1 MTRLDRRI
9 NQGLWQPPELS
20 FQFRMCV
27 KKIQSCNWWGASFG
41 KDDWDEAD
49 YEAIDNGHARDTES
63 ILDLGELQPL
73 QQGF

>member
-1 MTRLDRRI
+1 L
-9 NQGLWQPPELS
+9 
-20 FQFRMCV
+20 
-27 KKIQSCNWWGASFG
+27 G